1 MVEELPATPHV
12 LHQSVPM
19 IRKRAGIC
27 CEGSL
32 GRRSPKIEPTFLCI
46 GIGEGDSIFGTQ
58 ATRSQT
64 CKALAVEVYSE
75 KD

>member
-1 MVEELPATPHV
+1 MVGELPVPPHI
-12 LHQSVPM
+12 LRQSVPM

-32 GRRSPKIEPTFLCI
+32 GRHSQKIEPMFLCI
-46 GIGEGDSIFGTQ
+46 GIGEGDSIFRTQ
-58 ATRSQT
+58 TTRSQT
-64 CKALAVEVYSE
+64 CKALAVEVCSE